1 VDVTEAGVTADRRA
15 VIPAHLRRSLQMST
29 SRSAAVALAG
39 TVLMGLLAACGSAGA
54 SSAGYV
60 PLTTSSTPAPA
71 VGGAQAPG
79 QVAPAVAPPAAAGK
93 PGNVVAPQAPATD
106 FSALA
111 RRFVALRNSGT
122 QALAAIKNQASSTD
136 LEVDKRLMAQA
147 ATIYGNYVQQLRALP
162 FPATMK
168 SDADALATAVSTV
181 QATFVQA
188 SQVATFN
195 DLDPLL
201 QKLVDGQDDQLAAT
215 NVVEKD
221 LGLPQST
228 PKP

>member
-1 VDVTEAGVTADRRA
+1 MT
-15 VIPAHLRRSLQMST
+15 I
-29 SRSAAVALAG
+29 SRSTAAVLAG
-39 TVLMGLLAACGSAGA
+39 TALAGLLAACGSAGA
-54 SSAGYV
+54 SSAGYA
-60 PLTTSSTPAPA
+60 PLTASATPAPA
-71 VGGAQAPG
+71 AADPAQAPA
-79 QVAPAVAPPAAAGK
+79 QIVPAAPQAAAGK
-93 PGNVVAPQAPATD
+93 PANVVVPQAPATD
-106 FSALA
+106 FSGLA

-122 QALAAIKNQASSTD
+122 QALAAIKNQASNSD

-147 ATIYGNYVQQLRALP
+147 ATIYSNYAQQLRALP
-162 FPATMK
+162 FPASMRP
-168 SDADALATAVSTV
+168 DADTLATAVSAV

-201 QKLVDGQDDQLAAT
+201 QKLVDGQDNQLTAT

>member
-1 VDVTEAGVTADRRA
+1 MT
-15 VIPAHLRRSLQMST
+15 I
-29 SRSAAVALAG
+29 SRSIAAALAG
-39 TVLMGLLAACGSAGA
+39 TALTGLLAACGSAGA

-60 PLTTSSTPAPA
+60 PLTASATPAPA
-71 VGGAQAPG
+71 VVGPAQAPA
-79 QVAPAVAPPAAAGK
+79 QVAPAVAPAAAGK
-93 PGNVVAPQAPATD
+93 PANGVAPQAPATD
-106 FSALA
+106 FSGLA
-111 RRFVALRNSGT
+111 RRFVALRNTGT
-122 QALAAIKNQASSTD
+122 QALAAIKDQASSSD

-147 ATIYGNYVQQLRALP
+147 ATIYGNYAQQLRAMP
-162 FPATMK
+162 FPASMK
-168 SDADALATAVSTV
+168 NDAEALATAVTTV

-201 QKLVDGQDDQLAAT
+201 QKLVDGQDNQLTAT
-215 NVVEKD
+215 NVLEKD